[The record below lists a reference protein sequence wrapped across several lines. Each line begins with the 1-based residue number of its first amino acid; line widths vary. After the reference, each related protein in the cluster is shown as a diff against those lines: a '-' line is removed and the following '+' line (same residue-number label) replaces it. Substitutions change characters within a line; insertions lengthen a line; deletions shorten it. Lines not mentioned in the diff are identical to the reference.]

1 MRAPRLAFPLAFL
14 LVLTAALT
22 AAAQQDGSL
31 PPPPANGFDLVT
43 NLVRPLILAA
53 VFTVMG
59 VALFVACIWAVV
71 RVSPFSVQKEIEED
85 QNVALGLIL
94 GSMILGIAIILAAA
108 LVG

>member
-1 MRAPRLAFPLAFL
+1 MRAPRLAYPLAFL

-22 AAAQQDGSL
+22 AAAQDVSL
-31 PPPPANGFDLVT
+31 PPPANGFDLIT
-43 NLVRPLILAA
+43 NLARPLILAA
-53 VFTVMG
+53 IFTVVG

-71 RVSPFSVQKEIEED
+71 RMSPFSVRKEIEED

-108 LVG
+108 MLG